1 MQKLFETNINQS
13 MEDLPMIV
21 DADVF
26 FTAVPYIM
34 FELFQL
40 DNNFK
45 TYVEGT
51 VQPSTCLERELSQHP
66 IKNCSSSYAV
76 LNLEWWILKAQI
88 KKSFLLSR

>member
-34 FELFQL
+34 FE
-40 DNNFK
+40 
-45 TYVEGT
+45 
-51 VQPSTCLERELSQHP
+51 
-66 IKNCSSSYAV
+66 
-76 LNLEWWILKAQI
+76 
-88 KKSFLLSR
+88 